1 MSTRAEFVEDANF
14 DECIRSVR
22 ADTTEDNYVLVGHVD
37 HNPNQLTVVQ
47 VGQNVEDLQGLM
59 DDSQVMYAF
68 ARYQSTFDM
77 SSTIKFVYIHWL
89 GDKVPFVKKG
99 KFGVVHGSVQEK
111 FNPYHLMIE
120 ANSVD
125 ELNTDTILQQLEENS
140 GKKSKVIE
148 TTAGRQERG
157 FTQSQLPKRGPA
169 AKSGP
174 ELAKGGAKI
183 DFDDDVLDYIADV
196 RSDETDTKWML
207 AEYQDGNAKGPII
220 AAGKGSG
227 DISELK
233 GTLSENNVMYGLYRV
248 TDSVDDITTTKFV
261 YINWIGSKT
270 KPMTKAKVSTHKGAA
285 EEAFGP
291 AHVTIFATDNSDIS
305 EHIVM
310 DKVTSASGTRSH
322 VK

>member
-14 DECIRSVR
+14 AECIKSVR
-22 ADTTEDNYVLVGHVD
+22 DDTTEDNYVLVGHVN
-37 HNPNQLTVVQ
+37 HNPNQLTVIQ
-47 VGQNVEDLQGLM
+47 VGQNVEDLQGLL
-59 DDSQVMYAF
+59 DDSQVM
-68 ARYQSTFDM
+68 
-77 SSTIKFVYIHWL
+77 L

-99 KFGVVHGSVQEK
+99 KYGVVHGSVQEK
-111 FNPYHLMIE
+111 FNPYHLFIE
-120 ANSVD
+120 TSTVD
-125 ELNTDTILQQLEENS
+125 DLNTETILQQLEENT

-148 TTAGRQERG
+148 TTEGRQERG

-183 DFDDDVLDYIADV
+183 DFVDDVLEYIADV
-196 RSDETDTKWML
+196 RSDDTDTKWML
-207 AEYQDGNAKGPII
+207 AEYQDGNPKGPII

-233 GTLSENNVMYGLYRV
+233 DTLSENDVMYGLYRV
-248 TDSVDDITTTKFV
+248 TDTVDDITTTKFV

-285 EEAFGP
+285 EEIFGP
-291 AHVTIFATDNSDIS
+291 AHVTIFATDMSDIS

-310 DKVTSASGTRSH
+310 DKY
-322 VK
+322 